1 MCIYYNEGDEEQPVV
16 SIIIEDH
23 SEQKSP
29 EKSLDNIELDADS
42 TSARHK
48 MSSPQKLDPEPNVDK
63 SLQEFQVTIT
73 SRLLLDVDTK
83 SATLFLNF

>member
-1 MCIYYNEGDEEQPVV
+1 MCIYYNEGDEEQPVA

-48 MSSPQKLDPEPNVDK
+48 MSSPQILDQESNDAIFSVDK
-63 SLQEFQVTIT
+63 SPQEFQVTII
-73 SRLLLDVDTK
+73 SRLFLKNSLLY
-83 SATLFLNF
+83 S